1 MKRFLLVCA
10 LIVPLAGCASLAQSV
25 SGIATSLSSSTPSQV
40 TTLAEA
46 NQAATL
52 VTKAVDIAVQTGKLD
67 RGTLLELQVLNNDLH
82 TALTSLNA
90 SNKEGNSLVYAAFN
104 AALTAF
110 NAYATKEGI
119 AH

>member
-1 MKRFLLVCA
+1 MKKLLLACA
-10 LIVPLAGCASLAQSV
+10 LIIPLAGCASLAQTA
-25 SGIATSLSSSTPSQV
+25 SGIATSLSSATPNQV

-52 VTKAVDIAVQTGKLD
+52 VTKAVDVAVQTGKLD
-67 RGTLLELQVLNNDLH
+67 RGTLVELQTLNNSLH
-82 TALTSLNA
+82 TALVNINSSNA
-90 SNKEGNSLVYAAFN
+90 EGNSLVYAAFN

-110 NAYATKEGI
+110 NSYATQEGI